1 MTFYAV
7 AAIRVL
13 WWGFILAG
21 SGSVVLRM
29 LRQGRI
35 EGGQNQ
41 LSVLPGNVRRW
52 CMGESGSK

>member
-7 AAIRVL
+7 LAVRIL

-21 SGSVVLRM
+21 SGSVVFGM
-29 LRQGRI
+29 LRRGRI

-41 LSVLPGNVRRW
+41 LSFLPGTVRRW
-52 CMGESGSK
+52 FLGESNSK